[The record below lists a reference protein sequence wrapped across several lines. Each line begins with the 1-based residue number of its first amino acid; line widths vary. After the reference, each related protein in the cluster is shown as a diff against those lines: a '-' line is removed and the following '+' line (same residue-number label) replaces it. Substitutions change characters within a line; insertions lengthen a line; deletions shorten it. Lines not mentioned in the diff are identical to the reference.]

1 MLQIT
6 WRYVGKE
13 KFCTIT
19 GKEYQVMCI
28 DDVYCVHLLFC
39 QVYFGM
45 IDALVAKEELPEE
58 YKGRKQV
65 MTLDHLC

>member
-1 MLQIT
+1 M
-6 WRYVGKE
+6 
-13 KFCTIT
+13 IT
-19 GKEYQVMCI
+19 GKEDWVSCI
-28 DDVYCVHLLFC
+28 GDVYCVHFLFC

-65 MTLDHLC
+65 MKPDRLCQLEMQLHF